1 MSCPTVIRVTTQS
14 GPPGIGLPAG
24 VGDAGK
30 IVQKVGNDPYA
41 YGLVVPGAASLPQA
55 LDSAAS
61 PTFAGLTISGLPANR
76 LVFTGTGGVFSG
88 LSLGSGLSIV
98 GGALVAT
105 GGSTDLGYNPA
116 TRVLSSS
123 TGAGVTLPLAGT
135 TEAGLQ
141 TPEHRELAR
150 KLLAAGVAV
159 TAANAV
165 VIPHIHGDVAGTLY
179 FHVKNVSGG
188 PLTRGTP
195 ISVVGAVGDTT
206 TLEVE
211 ATNPAVLGV
220 TQAHGI
226 LYADLAHNAEGHAV
240 LLGELQGANA
250 GGYAL
255 GAPLWVDAAGGLTST
270 RPASRAQQV
279 ATVGRAHATTGTL
292 LVCVQG
298 VEPTPAEMGA
308 ATAAQGA
315 LAGTA
320 VQPAALAAWWQAISS
335 ATGRAV
341 VEAADQA
348 AARTAIGAGV
358 SNLAV
363 GATAPS
369 NLAASAAAGTSGDA
383 ARADHVHQFPGSTLV
398 IPLTGET
405 ASLTVSTLVTVSR
418 WPESRTLTEL
428 PLWMVNTAPA
438 GSVAQFDIRV
448 GGTSIFSTL
457 PTIDA
462 TEQGSDTA
470 AVAGVFSAAFVAA
483 GQVITQ
489 GSSVAFLCTQIG
501 SSTAGAGAKVALP
514 SRRV

>member
-1 MSCPTVIRVTTQS
+1 
-14 GPPGIGLPAG
+14 
-24 VGDAGK
+24 
-30 IVQKVGNDPYA
+30 
-41 YGLVVPGAASLPQA
+41 
-55 LDSAAS
+55 
-61 PTFAGLTISGLPANR
+61 
-76 LVFTGTGGVFSG
+76 
-88 LSLGSGLSIV
+88 
-98 GGALVAT
+98 
-105 GGSTDLGYNPA
+105 
-116 TRVLSSS
+116 
-123 TGAGVTLPLAGT
+123 
-135 TEAGLQ
+135 
-141 TPEHRELAR
+141 
-150 KLLAAGVAV
+150 
-159 TAANAV
+159 
-165 VIPHIHGDVAGTLY
+165 
-179 FHVKNVSGG
+179 
-188 PLTRGTP
+188 
-195 ISVVGAVGDTT
+195 
-206 TLEVE
+206 
-211 ATNPAVLGV
+211 
-220 TQAHGI
+220 
-226 LYADLAHNAEGHAV
+226 
-240 LLGELQGANA
+240 
-250 GGYAL
+250 
-255 GAPLWVDAAGGLTST
+255 
-270 RPASRAQQV
+270 
-279 ATVGRAHATTGTL
+279 
-292 LVCVQG
+292 
-298 VEPTPAEMGA
+298 VEPTPAELGA

-320 VQPAALAAWWQAISS
+320 VQPAALATALAGYVPTTDSRLSDAREWTAATITQAEAEAGTATTRRAWTAERVRQAVAAWWQAISS